1 MYLCD
6 LGLGNG
12 LLGKVAKAHITKG
25 KPDKIDFTKILNIY
39 VSNHTIENI
48 NTQLTDGRKY
58 LQTIYLMKDFY
69 SELQLHSSK
78 TNSPIKKKKMGT
90 GSEQTFLKEDTY

>member
-12 LLGKVAKAHITKG
+12 FLGKVAKAHITKG

-69 SELQLHSSK
+69 SELQLDSSK
-78 TNSPIKKKKMGT
+78 TNSPI
-90 GSEQTFLKEDTY
+90 